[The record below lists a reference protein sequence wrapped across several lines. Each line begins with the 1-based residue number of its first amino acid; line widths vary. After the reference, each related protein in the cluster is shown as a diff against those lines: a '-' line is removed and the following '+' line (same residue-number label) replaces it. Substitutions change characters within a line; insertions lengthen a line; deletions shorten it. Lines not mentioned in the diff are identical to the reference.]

1 MIETLILLI
10 FLFAAQC
17 FFGIERLFYFNYIY
31 ICGIV
36 TILTLNMPDD
46 VSWWK
51 YNVVR
56 QEIYSVYTDTDIYNL
71 IIIIIISDITYL

>member
-1 MIETLILLI
+1 
-10 FLFAAQC
+10 
-17 FFGIERLFYFNYIY
+17 
-31 ICGIV
+31 
-36 TILTLNMPDD
+36 MPDD